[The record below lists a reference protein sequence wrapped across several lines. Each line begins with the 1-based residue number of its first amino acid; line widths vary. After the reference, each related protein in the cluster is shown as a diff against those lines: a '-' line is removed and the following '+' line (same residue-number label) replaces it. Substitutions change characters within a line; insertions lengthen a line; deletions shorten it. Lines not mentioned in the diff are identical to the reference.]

1 MLCCVFEHKNKM
13 QDLNMSDFKSLKPS
27 SVDIFIISKF
37 FLAGVHISVGSHA
50 DKSIF
55 YHRAGNNREGLE
67 TN

>member
-1 MLCCVFEHKNKM
+1 M
-13 QDLNMSDFKSLKPS
+13 QDLNMSDFKPLKPS
-27 SVDIFIISKF
+27 SVDIFIISRF